1 MVSPLLD
8 PPPRLLYGVEKD
20 FTELI
25 LHEERLL
32 WLVLFCRFLLRKL
45 FDELTNF
52 NVVECFHEA
61 DKLNNFNLFFFVS

>member
-1 MVSPLLD
+1 MVTPLLD
-8 PPPRLLYGVEKD
+8 TPPRLLYGVEKD

-25 LHEERLL
+25 LHKERLL
-32 WLVLFCRFLLRKL
+32 WLSLFCRILLGNL

-52 NVVECFHEA
+52 EIVKCFHEA